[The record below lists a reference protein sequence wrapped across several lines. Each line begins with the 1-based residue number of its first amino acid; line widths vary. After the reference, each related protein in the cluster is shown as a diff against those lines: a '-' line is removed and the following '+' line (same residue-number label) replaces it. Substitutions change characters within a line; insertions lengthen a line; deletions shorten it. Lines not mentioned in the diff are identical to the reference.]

1 MSETSFTR
9 VQEVMTPSPT
19 VIDGLATVAEA
30 IEVMRDKKISSLVI
44 DRRHEGDEYG
54 LLVVTDIAE
63 RVVAED
69 RAPERT
75 NVYEVMTKPVLTVDC
90 EMDIKYAIRL
100 LARFGVSRALV
111 TRDGTLAGL
120 VTMRDMVLR
129 YMEPEEPEEAG
140 DGAEDEQP

>member
-9 VQEVMTPSPT
+9 VEEVMTASPT
-19 VIDGLATVAEA
+19 VIDGLATVAQA

-54 LLVVTDIAE
+54 LMVVTDIAE
-63 RVVAED
+63 KVIAED
-69 RAPERT
+69 HAPERT

-100 LARFGVSRALV
+100 LARFRVSRALV
-111 TRDGTLAGL
+111 TRDGPLAGL

-140 DGAEDEQP
+140 DGAEDR